1 MAAHDPYRV
10 AKVVLFFY
18 NEVCILTI
26 MHTTTSGN
34 TIATRALRCFSHHDR
49 SSNKLTE
56 EHFLRAHSAGLSLQ
70 KIRPVDTTAAY
81 RGSACSPIRGEQGAY
96 IYRECVYV
104 HERGSGEGGSVYG
117 SLKGHGYSHAPHD
130 LFPRRSTAYHL
141 STYVDFKSLH
151 VDPTDYV
158 RRSIDHA
165 RGSRISTTTPWLLL
179 WEKASLSRLGH
190 SFSSARQSLML
201 RISIFACKLSVVCPY
216 VKGAPDSSLIEN
228 TYL

>member
-1 MAAHDPYRV
+1 
-10 AKVVLFFY
+10 
-18 NEVCILTI
+18 

-34 TIATRALRCFSHHDR
+34 TIATRALRCFPRHYR

-56 EHFLRAHSAGLSLQ
+56 EHFLRAYSAGLSLQ
-70 KIRPVDTTAAY
+70 KIKPVDTTATH

-96 IYRECVYV
+96 RESVCMCMREAV
-104 HERGSGEGGSVYG
+104 RREGGSVYG

-141 STYVDFKSLH
+141 STHVDFKSLH
-151 VDPTDYV
+151 VNPTDYV
-158 RRSIDHA
+158 RRSMDYA
-165 RGSRISTTTPWLLL
+165 RRSRISATASRFLYR
-179 WEKASLSRLGH
+179 KMASLSCIKR
-190 SFSSARQSLML
+190 SSSSARRSLMQ

-216 VKGAPDSSLIEN
+216 VKGAPDSSSIEN

>member
-1 MAAHDPYRV
+1 
-10 AKVVLFFY
+10 
-18 NEVCILTI
+18 

-34 TIATRALRCFSHHDR
+34 TIVTRALRCFPRHYR

-56 EHFLRAHSAGLSLQ
+56 EHFLRAYSAGLSLQ
-70 KIRPVDTTAAY
+70 KIKPVDTTATH

-96 IYRECVYV
+96 RESVCMCMREAV
-104 HERGSGEGGSVYG
+104 RREGGSVYG

-141 STYVDFKSLH
+141 STHVDFKSLH
-151 VDPTDYV
+151 VNPTDYV
-158 RRSIDHA
+158 RRSMDYA
-165 RGSRISTTTPWLLL
+165 RRSRISATASRFLYR
-179 WEKASLSRLGH
+179 KMASLSCIKR
-190 SFSSARQSLML
+190 SSSSARRSLMQ

-216 VKGAPDSSLIEN
+216 VKGAPDSSSIEN

>member
-1 MAAHDPYRV
+1 MAAHDPHRV

-18 NEVCILTI
+18 NEVYILTI

-34 TIATRALRCFSHHDR
+34 TIATRALRCFPRHYR

-56 EHFLRAHSAGLSLQ
+56 EHFLRAYSAGLSLQ
-70 KIRPVDTTAAY
+70 KIKPVDTTATH

-96 IYRECVYV
+96 RESVCMCMREAV
-104 HERGSGEGGSVYG
+104 RREGGSVYG

-141 STYVDFKSLH
+141 STHVDFKSLH
-151 VDPTDYV
+151 VNPTDYV
-158 RRSIDHA
+158 RRSMDYA
-165 RGSRISTTTPWLLL
+165 RRSRISATASRFLYR
-179 WEKASLSRLGH
+179 KMASLSCIKR
-190 SFSSARQSLML
+190 SSSSARRSLMQ

-216 VKGAPDSSLIEN
+216 VKGAPDSSSIEN

>member
-1 MAAHDPYRV
+1 
-10 AKVVLFFY
+10 
-18 NEVCILTI
+18 

-34 TIATRALRCFSHHDR
+34 TIATRALRCFPRHYR

-56 EHFLRAHSAGLSLQ
+56 EHFLRAYSAGLSLQ
-70 KIRPVDTTAAY
+70 KIKPVDTTATH

-96 IYRECVYV
+96 RESVCMCMREAV
-104 HERGSGEGGSVYG
+104 RREGGSVYG

-141 STYVDFKSLH
+141 STHVDFKSLH
-151 VDPTDYV
+151 VNPTDYV
-158 RRSIDHA
+158 RRSMDYA
-165 RGSRISTTTPWLLL
+165 RRSRISATASRFLYR
-179 WEKASLSRLGH
+179 KMASLSCIKR
-190 SFSSARQSLML
+190 SSSSARQSLML

-216 VKGAPDSSLIEN
+216 VKGAPDSSSIEN

>member
-1 MAAHDPYRV
+1 MSGC
-10 AKVVLFFY
+10 KGSTFFFY
-18 NEVCILTI
+18 NEVYILTI

-34 TIATRALRCFSHHDR
+34 TIATRALRCFSHHYR

-56 EHFLRAHSAGLSLQ
+56 GHFLRAHSAGLSLQ
-70 KIRPVDTTAAY
+70 EIEPVDITAAH
-81 RGSACSPIRGEQGAY
+81 RGSACSPTRGEQEALY
-96 IYRECVYV
+96 IERVCVY
-104 HERGSGEGGSVYG
+104 ERSRGREGGSVYG

-141 STYVDFKSLH
+141 STYVDLKSLH

-158 RRSIDHA
+158 RRSMDYA
-165 RGSRISTTTPWLLL
+165 RRSRISTTTPWLLL

-201 RISIFACKLSVVCPY
+201 RISIFVCKLFVVCPY
-216 VKGAPDSSLIEN
+216 VKGPPDSSSIEN

>member
-1 MAAHDPYRV
+1 MRSTP
-10 AKVVLFFY
+10 
-18 NEVCILTI
+18 LTI
-26 MHTTTSGN
+26 IHTPTSGN
-34 TIATRALRCFSHHDR
+34 TIATRALRCFSHHYR

-56 EHFLRAHSAGLSLQ
+56 GHFLRAHSAGLSLQ
-70 KIRPVDTTAAY
+70 EIEPVDITAAH
-81 RGSACSPIRGEQGAY
+81 RGSACNPIRREQEAL
-96 IYRECVYV
+96 YRESVCIR
-104 HERGSGEGGSVYG
+104 EKQGEGGSVYG

-141 STYVDFKSLH
+141 STYVDLKSLH

-158 RRSIDHA
+158 RRSMDYA
-165 RGSRISTTTPWLLL
+165 RRSRISTTTPWLLL

-216 VKGAPDSSLIEN
+216 VKGAPDSSSIEN